1 MADSRKKLRPKGSI
15 FYEILIV
22 ILTVILIL
30 TIWYPKKVWQKLD
43 REEMLC
49 HDRMHRVYD
58 AEVLYN
64 YKYSTYSDTLDSVIK
79 YVKTDKIFGE
89 DTVMASLR
97 DTFFVKIYRDYLRDY
112 ENMPTQKATDSAF
125 NAVAD
130 TTDTAKYKIIYAMMD
145 SIERC
150 PTVQRP
156 YNITVVDTSAA
167 KGIIIQCPIDSTDIE
182 KANSNFVFRFLGGAK
197 LKNHG
202 KIENG
207 EPSWIELKRK

>member
-1 MADSRKKLRPKGSI
+1 MADPKTKPRPKGSI
-15 FYEILIV
+15 VYEILIV

-30 TIWYPKKVWQKLD
+30 TIWYPKKVWQKLSRD
-43 REEMLC
+43 EMLC
-49 HDRMHRVYD
+49 RDRMHRVYD

-64 YKYSTYSDTLDSVIK
+64 YKYSTYSDTFDSVIK
-79 YVKTDKIFGE
+79 YVKMDKIFNE
-89 DTVMASLR
+89 DTVMAALR

-112 ENMPTQKATDSAF
+112 ADMPTQKATDSAF
-125 NAVAD
+125 KAVSD
-130 TTDTAKYKIIYAMMD
+130 TTDSSKYNVIYAMLD
-145 SIERC
+145 SIKRC

-167 KGIIIQCPIDSTDIE
+167 KGIIVQCPIDSTDIE
-182 KANSNFVFRFLGGAK
+182 KANSNFVFHFLGGGS

>member
-1 MADSRKKLRPKGSI
+1 MADPKKKLRPKGSI

-22 ILTVILIL
+22 ILTIILIL
-30 TIWYPKKVWQKLD
+30 TIWYPKKVWQKLSRD
-43 REEMLC
+43 EMLC

-64 YKYSTYSDTLDSVIK
+64 YKYSTYSDTLDSVMK
-79 YVKTDKIFGE
+79 YVKTDKIFGS

-112 ENMPTQKATDSAF
+112 KNLPTQKATDSAF
-125 NAVAD
+125 SVVTD
-130 TTDTAKYKIIYAMMD
+130 TTDSAKYDIIYAMMD
-145 SIERC
+145 SIKHC

-182 KANSNFVFRFLGGAK
+182 KANNNFVFHFLGGGS

-207 EPSWIELKRK
+207 EPSWTEIKRK